1 MELDELKK
9 TWNLLD
15 EKLKQ
20 ETLADSRQIEA
31 LIASCKDRAGRGV
44 DSLARNQRLSMWL
57 GGVVGVVLLVVGG
70 LFSFLLLEGPVRLK
84 MLVLLLFSALSIAIG
99 VLWDRKTFQWL
110 RQLKAAGRTSG
121 IFCRCP
127 VVHGFVG
134 GYSLLA
140 FGLSPS

>member
-57 GGVVGVVLLVVGG
+57 GGVVGVALLVVGG
-70 LFSFLLLEGPVRLK
+70 LFSFLCLTVVLCFIHCNRSVVGPENLPMAASIEGGRNVSVRSKPTHRDPLP
-84 MLVLLLFSALSIAIG
+84 LDTL
-99 VLWDRKTFQWL
+99 
-110 RQLKAAGRTSG
+110 
-121 IFCRCP
+121 
-127 VVHGFVG
+127 
-134 GYSLLA
+134 
-140 FGLSPS
+140 